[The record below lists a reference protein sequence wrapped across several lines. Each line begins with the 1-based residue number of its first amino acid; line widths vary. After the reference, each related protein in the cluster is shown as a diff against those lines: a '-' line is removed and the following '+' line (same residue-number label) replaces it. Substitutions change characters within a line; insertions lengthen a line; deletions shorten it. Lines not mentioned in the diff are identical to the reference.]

1 MREGDD
7 GLNQLHIDDL
17 SMNSGKLLREQLTEN
32 FKAIEQ
38 CFNDF
43 QKQIDMLNDRITNV
57 EDEIKKLESSDVNTE
72 YITDTDVATDY
83 TTDAPTSV
91 DIDDTN
97 GDDEVQGLTI
107 QEGGK

>member
-1 MREGDD
+1 MV
-7 GLNQLHIDDL
+7 
-17 SMNSGKLLREQLTEN
+17 EN
-32 FKAIEQ
+32 FEAIEQ
-38 CFNDF
+38 AINDIYG
-43 QKQIDMLNDRITNV
+43 KIDKINDRITNV

-72 YITDTDVATDY
+72 YITDTNVATDY

>member
-1 MREGDD
+1 MSFE
-7 GLNQLHIDDL
+7 LPHVEDL
-17 SMNSGKLLREQLTEN
+17 ETNSKLPGQLTEN

-38 CFNDF
+38 AFNDF

-57 EDEIKKLESSDVNTE
+57 EDEIKKLQSSDVNTE

-91 DIDDTN
+91 EIDDTN
-97 GDDEVQGLTI
+97 GDDEIQGLTI

>member
-1 MREGDD
+1 MELETILPVPDREARRVIEDNFRKIQEMLGE
-7 GLNQLHIDDL
+7 LQTQVDDL
-17 SMNSGKLLREQLTEN
+17 SK
-32 FKAIEQ
+32 
-38 CFNDF
+38 
-43 QKQIDMLNDRITNV
+43 
-57 EDEIKKLESSDVNTE
+57 SDVNTE
-72 YITDTDVATDY
+72 YITDTNVARDY